1 MKADLARRK
10 KEMADTTL
18 VDASGDISIEPKCRL
33 QTRRTLK
40 GHLAKIY
47 ALNWCAD
54 NQHLVSAA
62 HDGKL
67 IVWHAQSTNK
77 VHAIGLES
85 VWVMTCGYSPSG
97 SLVASGGLDNACSIF
112 NLRQLENNQP
122 TAQLNAHNGFL
133 SCVRFESD
141 TSVLTASGDGTCIK
155 WDVNTQQKVVEF
167 IGHTGDVICLALSP
181 DRNTFISGGC
191 DWNAKLWDIRTG
203 KAVTTFR
210 GHDGDINS
218 CAFFPSGTAFAT
230 GSDDA
235 HVFLWDIRSGQDVQ
249 RYKSDSSPSSGITSI
264 DFSLSGKYLFSG
276 YDDFQTR
283 VWDTC
288 KREVV
293 SVLAAHTNRVS
304 CLGVPPSGEAVC
316 TGSWDANLKI
326 YA

>member
-1 MKADLARRK
+1 MLGDLGRRK
-10 KEMADTTL
+10 KEAADTTL
-18 VDASGDISIEPKCRL
+18 FDSSRDMVSDKCKL

-54 NQHLVSAA
+54 SQQLVSAA
-62 HDGKL
+62 QDGKL

-77 VHAIGLES
+77 VHAIGLTS
-85 VWVMTCGYSPSG
+85 VWVMTCAYSPSG
-97 SLVASGGLDNACSIF
+97 SFVASGGLDNACSIY
-112 NLRQLENNQP
+112 NLRNLDS
-122 TAQLNAHNGFL
+122 AFIQLNAHNGFL

-141 TSVLTASGDGTCIK
+141 TSVVTGSGDWTCIK

-167 IGHTGDVICLALSP
+167 IGHTGDVICLSLAP
-181 DRNTFISGGC
+181 DRNTFISGAC
-191 DWNAKLWDIRTG
+191 DSNSKLWDIRTG
-203 KAVTTFR
+203 KSVMTFR
-210 GHDGDINS
+210 GHDSDINS

-230 GSDDA
+230 GSDDS
-235 HVFLWDIRSGQDVQ
+235 HVYLWDIRSGQHIQ
-249 RYKSDSSPSSGITSI
+249 SFKTEDSQSGITSL
-264 DFSLSGKYLFSG
+264 DFSISGKYLFSG

-293 SVLAAHTNRVS
+293 HILASHTNRVS
-304 CLGVPPSGEAVC
+304 CLGVPQSGEAVC